1 MKLLALLVF
10 MNSGFTVDVATE
22 VAYTIELRRELLA
35 GFVDDIGLFQR
46 HMPGVVA
53 VKSIGEN
60 MYLYQ
65 TEKSV
70 PLAGTLRTDFTIT
83 RRTMGDSLTIY
94 ESVSHNDPNY
104 MYCAVLIK
112 PESDQA
118 TRISITLRLRL
129 IRESGFAIH
138 WMAPV
143 LGKAFIE
150 SRMKAEMDDM
160 LEKFIDSSNREL
172 YNRLLQRTMND

>member
-1 MKLLALLVF
+1 MTWLAFLVLI
-10 MNSGFTVDVATE
+10 NGGFIVDVATNTS
-22 VAYTIELRRELLA
+22 YTIDLRRDLLV
-35 GFVDDIGLFQR
+35 GFADDIGLFER
-46 HMPGVVA
+46 HMPGVVG

-65 TEKSV
+65 TKKSV
-70 PLAGTLRTDFTIT
+70 PLAGTLRTDFTIA
-83 RRTMGDSLTIY
+83 RRTMGDSLTVY
-94 ESVSHNDPNY
+94 ESVSHDDPNY

-129 IRESGFAIH
+129 MRENGFAIH
-138 WMAPV
+138 WMAPL
-143 LGKAFIE
+143 LGEAFIA

-160 LEKFIDSSNREL
+160 LQKFIGSSNREL